1 MDRHE
6 DLRWDAD
13 LRLFSGAMMLR
24 WTAAVA
30 VTLLVMALIM
40 GVALVPGEGWK
51 VFFRMLPL
59 FAAVAG
65 GLWLL
70 GVLVMAVVFRGRYAV
85 RYTLSDT
92 GIRLETRSKAAKFAN
107 RAVVVAGVL
116 AGKPGAVG
124 SGLIAQS
131 QETQEVRWGG
141 PLRVEA
147 SDADHVVTLRGPW
160 RPLMVVQCTAG
171 NYRDVLA
178 RVRAGVEGRRKDP
191 ASAARKSPLPRYL
204 LRTAGVAIACVPLF
218 AVADEYRLDLF
229 VPILVLC
236 FALATV
242 WMVPILGWV
251 VLCGLALFA
260 GQLVMALSGTRT
272 SFFRPGTSYRA
283 YEMLSGDDWAL
294 LALFAAGAAWL
305 AWLSISG
312 LRGRIR
318 SAFAADMDDMD
329 GA

>member
-92 GIRLETRSKAAKFAN
+92 GIRLETRSKAARVAN
-107 RAVVVAGVL
+107 RAVVVVGVL

-229 VPILVLC
+229 VPIL
-236 FALATV
+236 
-242 WMVPILGWV
+242 GWV
-251 VLCGLALFA
+251 VLGGLALFA